1 MTSMHQQSNRKLQD
15 TVTSLPVAD
24 VLDAAVRFFAQR
36 SGVYTAFLEKRGPT
50 HVALRGQGGEEIVI
64 GARVTPEGTAVT
76 GSSYLFDQ
84 QIARF
89 LESLPPAP
97 PAPVPAL
104 PMAGDDA
111 SGNGPSGNETV
122 APPAA

>member
-1 MTSMHQQSNRKLQD
+1 MQAPYTSHQQSGRQLQD
-15 TVTSLPVAD
+15 TLTSLSVAE
-24 VLDAAVRFFAQR
+24 VLTAATHFFARR
-36 SGVYTAFLEKRGPT
+36 SGVYTAFVEKQGPT

-64 GARVTPEGTAVT
+64 GARVTPAGTSVS

-97 PAPVPAL
+97 LVVDVPML
-104 PMAGDDA
+104 PAGDATSDA
-111 SGNGPSGNETV
+111 TA
-122 APPAA
+122 APATSTP

>member
-1 MTSMHQQSNRKLQD
+1 MSSPHQQSARKLQD
-15 TVTSLPVAD
+15 TLTSIPVAD
-24 VLDAAVRFFAQR
+24 VLEAAVQFFASR

-64 GARVTPEGTAVT
+64 GARVTPEGTAVS

-89 LESLPPAP
+89 FESLPPAP
-97 PAPVPAL
+97 TRAPEISAPD
-104 PMAGDDA
+104 AGDEA
-111 SGNGPSGNETV
+111 GETV